1 MPVWWRAQTSSLF
14 FLLMP
19 FDFSVILELVALGLC
34 SGFLAGLLGIGGGM
48 VMVPFITA
56 ILSARNVNSE
66 LAVKM
71 AIATSMA
78 TIVFTSTSSVRAH
91 HQRGAVR
98 WDVVKALAPG
108 IVLGAVVASMGVFT
122 VLKGSSLAL
131 LFALF
136 VGFSATQMFLDK
148 KPAATRQLPGQAGL
162 LGAGSVIGFMSGLVG
177 AGGGFISVPFLAW
190 CNIAIHN
197 AVATSAAL
205 GFPIAISNALG
216 YAVSG
221 SHVANLPPYS
231 IGYIW
236 LPGLVVIATCSVTT
250 APLGAA
256 AAHKLPVKRLKK
268 IFASVLYLLA
278 AYMLYRGLLN
288 Y

>member
-1 MPVWWRAQTSSLF
+1 MARQTSSLF

-78 TIVFTSTSSVRAH
+78 TIVFTSISSVRAH

-190 CNIAIHN
+190 CNVAIHN

-236 LPGLVVIATCSVTT
+236 LPGLLVIATCSVTT

>member
-78 TIVFTSTSSVRAH
+78 TIEFTSISSVRAH

-190 CNIAIHN
+190 CNVAIHN

-236 LPGLVVIATCSVTT
+236 LPGLLVIATCSVTT